1 MNNSNVLI
9 NKLII
14 ILTQYR
20 KFMQIKD
27 IYIYIYLLIYI
38 LHINLLSIN
47 SLFINFNVYCTASF

>member
-27 IYIYIYLLIYI
+27 IYIYIFVNIYI
-38 LHINLLSIN
+38 TYQSTLN
-47 SLFINFNVYCTASF
+47 

>member
-27 IYIYIYLLIYI
+27 IYIYIYYISIYSQ
-38 LHINLLSIN
+38 LTFFL
-47 SLFINFNVYCTASF
+47 